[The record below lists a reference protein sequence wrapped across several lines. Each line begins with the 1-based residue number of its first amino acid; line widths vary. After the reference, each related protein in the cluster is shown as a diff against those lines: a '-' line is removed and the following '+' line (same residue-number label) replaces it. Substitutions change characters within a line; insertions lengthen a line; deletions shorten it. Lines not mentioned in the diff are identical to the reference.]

1 MWRATVAVA
10 LVAALAGTADARRRV
25 TTPAEK
31 LGKAFTAYEDG
42 NLAGAASELK
52 GVKPDQLANPDYF
65 YWLRGQVQ
73 LLDGHPRDAADDFRA
88 VAKVKGTRFA
98 ADAAWRL
105 ADCLWDAGDHAS
117 AAKEYKK

>member
-1 MWRATVAVA
+1 MA

-65 YWLRGQVQ
+65 YWLRGQV
-73 LLDGHPRDAADDFRA
+73 LGSGGDAA
-88 VAKVKGTRFA
+88 A
-98 ADAAWRL
+98 AEQPGGVGAH
-105 ADCLWDAGDHAS
+105 GVGQ
-117 AAKEYKK
+117 